1 MNIVLPLQDN
11 DPELSEVF
19 LISLVSVTLVGSDGD
34 IAPSTGTSSQ
44 AQVTILPN
52 DNPRGILTFRE
63 SRYVCVCVHLKH
75 DSSNGTTV

>member
-1 MNIVLPLQDN
+1 MNIALPSQDN

-34 IAPSTGTSSQ
+34 IAPFTGASSQ

-52 DNPRGILTFRE
+52 DNPEGILTFRE
-63 SRYVCVCVHLKH
+63 SRYVCVCVHLQH
-75 DSSNGTTV
+75 DPSNGITV

>member
-1 MNIVLPLQDN
+1 MNIVLTSQDN

-34 IAPSTGTSSQ
+34 IAPSTGADNQ

-52 DNPRGILTFRE
+52 DNPEGIITFRE
-63 SRYVCVCVHLKH
+63 SRYVYMYVC
-75 DSSNGTTV
+75 TFAT